1 MKIAEP
7 LNCLS
12 DISIKQMH
20 ESLKKLIEEEKEIS
34 PIKEKEIF
42 NQYRAVYGFKSV
54 ESISWNNWIE
64 QIENLLQK
72 RNIPFEPIEI

>member
-42 NQYRAVYGFKSV
+42 NQY
-54 ESISWNNWIE
+54 
-64 QIENLLQK
+64 
-72 RNIPFEPIEI
+72 

>member
-34 PIKEKEIF
+34 PIKEKG
-42 NQYRAVYGFKSV
+42 VVS
-54 ESISWNNWIE
+54 
-64 QIENLLQK
+64 ENGK
-72 RNIPFEPIEI
+72 